1 MSTSTEMM
9 KRLSLL
15 VLLSLAGCV
24 TAQVDRGPGPEC
36 DDINQRVLA
45 AAANGDTFNLASR
58 EVQPALRNAAYV
70 VRRMTDSMNVLDL
83 DSVPRPVVLRYR
95 VSPTGRTD
103 KILVSRSSGSAA
115 FDSIG
120 VWVMGF
126 AEHEPARIDGCP
138 VPVWVELPLT
148 ATLPR
153 RPRPS
158 TGERP

>member
-1 MSTSTEMM
+1 MMM
-9 KRLSLL
+9 KQLTVLA
-15 VLLSLAGCV
+15 LLSLAGCV
-24 TAQVDRGPGPEC
+24 SAQVDRGPGPEC

-45 AAANGDTFNLASR
+45 AIANGDTFNLASR
-58 EVQPALRNAAYV
+58 EVQPALRNSAYV

-95 VSPTGRTD
+95 VSPAGRTD
-103 KILVSRSSGSAA
+103 KVLVSRSSGSAA
-115 FDSIG
+115 FDSVG
-120 VWVMGF
+120 VWAIGF

-153 RPRPS
+153 RREPA
-158 TGERP
+158 GERRP